1 MTLEQIPPLLII
13 DYDKLRMSCD
23 PTLLTLST
31 SALCNHPL
39 LAHARRLDCTCLKCK
54 IQRKGA
60 EPFQYACEY
69 VVNIHKLNHLYFTI
83 ITQPVRGGHYNQGAI
98 WAPCQNKKQF
108 FYAGS
113 STPIV
118 LSHKLLNANL
128 DQA

>member
-13 DYDKLRMSCD
+13 DYDKFRMSCD

-54 IQRKGA
+54 IQGKGV
-60 EPFQYACEY
+60 EPFQYFNVGWKEKTCEY
-69 VVNIHKLNHLYFTI
+69 VVNIHKLNHLYFRI

-98 WAPCQNKKQF
+98 
-108 FYAGS
+108 
-113 STPIV
+113 
-118 LSHKLLNANL
+118 
-128 DQA
+128 